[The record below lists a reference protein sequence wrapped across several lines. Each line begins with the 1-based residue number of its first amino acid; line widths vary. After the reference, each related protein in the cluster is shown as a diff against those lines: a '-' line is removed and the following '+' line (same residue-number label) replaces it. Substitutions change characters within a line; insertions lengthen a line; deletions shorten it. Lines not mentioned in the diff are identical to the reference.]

1 MAVDKEH
8 IFDSGI
14 YFLTIIILLFIL
26 FSCNKN
32 IRKIILTTSDSN
44 GKMGKYIA
52 YIPKGYKMVTIKANG
67 ESGTN
72 KEYCYPDS
80 SIIYLSDNRLVDFNY
95 YNLSDAK
102 LLVRK
107 FEFMDQDSVR
117 LDTLLLSGQDK
128 NGLFWKEILTKEIS
142 IGYLNV
148 PKYMKKTFDK
158 ALSTLSR

>member
-80 SIIYLSDNRLVDFNY
+80 SIIYLSD
-95 YNLSDAK
+95 AK

>member
-1 MAVDKEH
+1 MLINK
-8 IFDSGI
+8 
-14 YFLTIIILLFIL
+14 L
-26 FSCNKN
+26 FSVKWYRC
-32 IRKIILTTSDSN
+32 L
-44 GKMGKYIA
+44 
-52 YIPKGYKMVTIKANG
+52 
-67 ESGTN
+67 
-72 KEYCYPDS
+72 
-80 SIIYLSDNRLVDFNY
+80 IYLSDNRLVDFNY

>member
-102 LLVRK
+102 LC
-107 FEFMDQDSVR
+107 
-117 LDTLLLSGQDK
+117 
-128 NGLFWKEILTKEIS
+128 LTMLNKQR
-142 IGYLNV
+142 YL
-148 PKYMKKTFDK
+148 T
-158 ALSTLSR
+158 